1 MRETATLKPARSC
14 AGSQKTVDFHYPGYW
29 LTAGDVK

>member
-1 MRETATLKPARSC
+1 MRETVTLKPARSC
-14 AGSQKTVDFHYPGYW
+14 AGSQETVDYPGYW